1 MGVRLRVRSS
11 WTRRADAIEACFE
24 LEQPKI
30 VIGRRAGADVQL
42 PHPAVSGT
50 HAVLTLEGPRVSLV
64 DEASTN
70 GTKVNGARIAPQ
82 RAKPLRDGDVV
93 EIGGFTLH
101 VALGVAAAGVSAHD
115 TRALALQLL
124 RDALD
129 PAGDRL
135 PPPQLMVL
143 NGPSEGAV
151 FALPP
156 APSSMVLGRG
166 ETCDL
171 QLPDAD
177 ASREHATLTRDHRG
191 VRVRDLGSK
200 NGLMVNGK
208 PTREAPLRDRDE
220 VQVGATV
227 LVFEDPAAGALEAV
241 VAAPE
246 AAMTLPE
253 PVLVA
258 PTDEDPSTLPKA
270 LEPTGPGPDS
280 EVRPEPTVED
290 VGALVATPL
299 ASPRPGAARSR
310 SSADLVVY
318 ALAAVVLA
326 LSVAGLVWLLGVG

>member
-11 WTRRADAIEACFE
+11 WTRRVDAIEACFE

-50 HAVLTLEGPRVSLV
+50 HAILTLEGPRASLV

-82 RAKPLRDGDVV
+82 RAKPLRDGDVI

-101 VALGVAAAGVSAHD
+101 VALGVAATGVSVHD

-135 PPPQLMVL
+135 SPPRLTVL
-143 NGPSEGAV
+143 NGPNEGAV
-151 FALPP
+151 LVLPP
-156 APSSMVLGRG
+156 APSSVVLGRG

-171 QLPDAD
+171 QLSDAD
-177 ASREHATLTRDHRG
+177 TSREHATLSRDDRG

-200 NGLMVNGK
+200 NGLRVNGR
-208 PTREAPLRDRDE
+208 PTREAALRDRDE

-227 LVFEDPAAGALEAV
+227 LVFEDPAAGELEAV

-246 AAMTLPE
+246 AAMALPE

-258 PTDEDPSTLPKA
+258 PTDEEPAAQPKA
-270 LEPTGPGPDS
+270 LERTELEPISEMGPKP
-280 EVRPEPTVED
+280 VVED
-290 VGALVATPL
+290 LGALVATPL

-310 SSADLVVY
+310 SNADLVVY

>member
-11 WTRRADAIEACFE
+11 WTRRTDATEACFE

-30 VIGRRAGADVQL
+30 VIGRRAGVDVQL
-42 PHPAVSGT
+42 PHPAVSST
-50 HAVLTLEGPRVSLV
+50 HATLVLEGPRASLV

-82 RAKPLRDGDVV
+82 RAKPLRDGDVI

-101 VALGVAAAGVSAHD
+101 VELGIAATGVSAGD

-129 PAGDRL
+129 PDGDRL
-135 PPPQLMVL
+135 SPPQLVVV
-143 NGPSEGAV
+143 NGTNEGATLV
-151 FALPP
+151 LPP
-156 APSSMVLGRG
+156 APSSVVLGRG
-166 ETCDL
+166 DACDL

-177 ASREHATLTRDHRG
+177 ASREHATVTRDHRG

-200 NGLMVNGK
+200 NGIAVNGK
-208 PTREAPLRDRDE
+208 PVREAVLRDRDE
-220 VQVGATV
+220 VLVGATV
-227 LVFEDPAAGALEAV
+227 VVFEDPAAGELDQV

-246 AAMTLPE
+246 AQVTLPE

-258 PTDEDPSTLPKA
+258 PSEPEPVAAPEPVAPKA
-270 LEPTGPGPDS
+270 TLEVA
-280 EVRPEPTVED
+280 E
-290 VGALVATPL
+290 VGASVATPI
-299 ASPRPGAARSR
+299 ATQRPAPARR
-310 SSADLVVY
+310 ASADLLVY

-326 LSVAGLVWLLGVG
+326 LSAAGLVWLLGVG

>member
-11 WTRRADAIEACFE
+11 WTRRTDATEACFE
-24 LEQPKI
+24 LEQTKI

-42 PHPAVSGT
+42 PHPAVSGA
-50 HAVLTLEGPRVSLV
+50 HATLRLEGPRATLV

-101 VALGVAAAGVSAHD
+101 VELGIAASGVSAED

-124 RDALD
+124 RDAMD
-129 PAGDRL
+129 PSGDRL
-135 PPPQLMVL
+135 SPPRLVVL
-143 NGPSEGAV
+143 NGATEGAELV
-151 FALPP
+151 LPP
-156 APSSMVLGRG
+156 APSSVVIGRG
-166 ETCDL
+166 ERCDL

-177 ASREHATLTRDHRG
+177 ASREHATITRDHRG

-200 NGLMVNGK
+200 NGVVVNGR
-208 PTREAPLRDRDE
+208 PTRDAGLRDRDE
-220 VQVGATV
+220 LQIGATV
-227 LVFEDPAAGALEAV
+227 LAFEDPAAAELDAV

-246 AAMTLPE
+246 AEVVLPE

-258 PTDEDPSTLPKA
+258 PTE
-270 LEPTGPGPDS
+270 
-280 EVRPEPTVED
+280 PEPPPSASESEHEVEKKPVEKKPSAVVTD
-290 VGALVATPL
+290 VGAAVATPIHSR
-299 ASPRPGAARSR
+299 APSAKSR

-318 ALAAVVLA
+318 VLAAVVLA
-326 LSVAGLVWLLGVG
+326 LSVAGLVWLLQVG